1 MATSA
6 GVPVNKPVEVRD
18 IPVGRLPAIS
28 EYVMAVESE
37 VFASNCSENDAC
49 SFIDASLPA
58 VVVHTGVAIKIL
70 LTRVFIGCYALCE
83 SSVLDVVLSLLARSG
98 LFPA

>member
-6 GVPVNKPVEVRD
+6 GDPVSKPSDVND

-28 EYVMAVESE
+28 EYVMAVESD
-37 VFASNCSENDAC
+37 VFASSCSENADC
-49 SFIDASLPA
+49 SSIDASFPA

-70 LTRVFIGCYALCE
+70 LTWIFIGVSTIYSVCY
-83 SSVLDVVLSLLARSG
+83 SVLLTIK
-98 LFPA
+98 P

>member
-6 GVPVNKPVEVRD
+6 GVPVSKPVEVRD

-49 SFIDASLPA
+49 SFIDAILPA

-70 LTRVFIGCYALCE
+70 LTWIFIGVSTIYSVCY
-83 SSVLDVVLSLLARSG
+83 SVLLTINLLSH
-98 LFPA
+98 

>member
-6 GVPVNKPVEVRD
+6 GVPVSKPSDVKD

-28 EYVMAVESE
+28 EYVMAVESL
-37 VFASNCSENDAC
+37 VFASSCSENDAC
-49 SFIDASLPA
+49 SFIDAIVPD

-70 LTRVFIGCYALCE
+70 LTWIFIGVSTIYSVCY
-83 SSVLDVVLSLLARSG
+83 SVLLTINLL
-98 LFPA
+98 PH